1 VAVAAREYGT
11 TLKEVGDL
19 ELILFDLMANSK
31 INESSRLAAEIQN
44 SLVEQLKVKYSAV
57 KDLGVRPGPFH
68 VLLGATMPSV
78 LVEAAFISNRR
89 EEDRLT
95 DRRYQQQTADA
106 IIEGVKRYA
115 RAFKLIAAN

>member
-1 VAVAAREYGT
+1 VAARENGT

-44 SLVEQLKVKYSAV
+44 ALVSQLTPRFSEIR
-57 KDLGVRPGPFH
+57 DLGVRPGPFH

-78 LVEAAFISNRR
+78 LVETAFISNHR
-89 EEDRLT
+89 EEKRLT
-95 DRRYQQQTADA
+95 SSKYQQRAADA
-106 IIEGVKRYA
+106 IIDGVRSYA
-115 RAFKLIAAN
+115 KAFKLIAAN

>member
-1 VAVAAREYGT
+1 VAARENGT

-44 SLVEQLKVKYSAV
+44 SLVQLLGKQYSDVKN
-57 KDLGVRPGPFH
+57 LGVRPGPFH

-78 LVEAAFISNRR
+78 LVETAFVSNRR
-89 EEDRLT
+89 EEKRLT
-95 DRRYQQQTADA
+95 SPAYHQHAADA
-106 IIEGVKRYA
+106 ILAGVRNYA
-115 RAFKLIAAN
+115 KTFKLIASQ